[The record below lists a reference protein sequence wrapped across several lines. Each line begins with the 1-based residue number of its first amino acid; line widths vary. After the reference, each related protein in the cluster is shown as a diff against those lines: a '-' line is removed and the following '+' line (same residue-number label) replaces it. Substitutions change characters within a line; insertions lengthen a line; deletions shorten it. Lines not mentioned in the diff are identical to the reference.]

1 MFVAELSLA
10 VLKIQVQNNF
20 FKYILLIQI
29 VKSNTSLSSLIMV
42 RNERLEILLEW
53 MKLFIWLYK

>member
-42 RNERLEILLEW
+42 RNERLEILLE
-53 MKLFIWLYK
+53 